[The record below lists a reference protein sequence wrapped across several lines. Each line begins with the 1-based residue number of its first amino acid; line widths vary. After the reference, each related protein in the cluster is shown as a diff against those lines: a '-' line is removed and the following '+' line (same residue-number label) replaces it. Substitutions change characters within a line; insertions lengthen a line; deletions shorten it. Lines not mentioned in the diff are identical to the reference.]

1 MRKINVVLI
10 TLCAMSVHGIAIARS
25 MTVEEYEQRQLHI
38 MQSDMSYEE
47 KLKQLNQMASLVEAN
62 NKLQG
67 LLHPNQTPEA
77 QQRERDIERQVE
89 QSESTH
95 TESQK
100 VLESI
105 KRKVRNELFLT
116 ELVVIGEPQSGS
128 VGSATIITNNR
139 TYPVDL
145 DRAISQKTRF
155 GEYVIT
161 GYDQNTVTF
170 KNQSSKRKVKRAVQD
185 AESVANQVKFNRDLL
200 NKYTEKALIGNLDVE
215 IKNQAAPLVPT
226 PQPVMY

>member
-1 MRKINVVLI
+1 MRKINAVLI
-10 TLCAMSVHGIAIARS
+10 ALCAVSVHGIALAQS
-25 MTVEEYEQRQLHI
+25 MTVEEYEQRQLRI
-38 MQSDMSYEE
+38 MQSDLSYEE

-77 QQRERDIERQVE
+77 QQRERDIERHVK
-89 QSESTH
+89 QSESTNS
-95 TESQK
+95 ESQK
-100 VLESI
+100 MLEGI
-105 KRKVRNELFLT
+105 KRQLRNELFLT
-116 ELVVIGEPQSGS
+116 ELVVIGDPQSGT

-145 DRAISQKTRF
+145 DRAISEKTRF
-155 GEYVIT
+155 GEYTIT
-161 GYDQNTVTF
+161 GYDQNSVIFQHHST
-170 KNQSSKRKVKRAVQD
+170 KQKVKRAVQD

-215 IKNQAAPLVPT
+215 IKNQAAPLIPT